1 MAAAD
6 ITDTLLAA
14 TDFVAIREVS
24 TNINDARI
32 LPYVREAQRIDMLNF
47 LGEDLYYDFL
57 VDQTAKTDGPVQSI
71 RTYGMVQPIQADP
84 IPYIITVWN

>member
-1 MAAAD
+1 MA

-14 TDFVAIREVS
+14 SDFSEIREIGS
-24 TNINDARI
+24 NINDARI

-57 VDQTAKTDGPVQSI
+57 VDQTAKTWTTSK
-71 RTYGMVQPIQADP
+71 Y
-84 IPYIITVWN
+84 